1 MISTCLGIAEAAA
14 KSPNEWM
21 DPMITSNFDT
31 IARTASRRGLVSGV
45 SATMFALAA
54 AHLPFAVEAKQKHK
68 HHKKKKRNK
77 GQGAAPPPPA
87 PESPPPPPDP
97 VTRRDATCTEEFDD
111 QANLLASGE
120 QAQVAQTFTA
130 LASGRLVSAR
140 LRIVK
145 EAGSAGSYNLRVA
158 PVDGAGFPVN
168 DILTDAVVANG
179 DVSDGLSTVEFT
191 FNAPFSVVAGTAY
204 ALVLT
209 RPGGN
214 EITVKGRVGNPCGG
228 GAFTAT
234 DLNAPFVAVD
244 DFDISFVTFVMS

>member
-1 MISTCLGIAEAAA
+1 MIIS
-14 KSPNEWM
+14 
-21 DPMITSNFDT
+21 DFDT
-31 IARTASRRGLVSGV
+31 FARTASRRGLLSGV
-45 SATMFALAA
+45 SATVLALAA
-54 AHLPFAVEAKQKHK
+54 KPLPIAVEAKQKHK

-87 PESPPPPPDP
+87 PESPPPPPPDP
-97 VTRRDATCTEEFDD
+97 VTRRDATCSDEFED
-111 QANLLASGE
+111 QANLLAPGE

-145 EAGSAGSYNLRVA
+145 PAGSAGSYNLRVA
-158 PVDGAGFPVN
+158 PVDGTGVPVN

-191 FNAPFSVVAGTAY
+191 FNAPFSVVNGTTY
-204 ALVLT
+204 ALVLI

-214 EITVKGRVGNPCGG
+214 EITVQGQVGNPCGG
-228 GAFTAT
+228 GAFTAA

-244 DFDISFVTFVMS
+244 DFDISFATFVTS

>member
-1 MISTCLGIAEAAA
+1 MLA
-14 KSPNEWM
+14 
-21 DPMITSNFDT
+21 
-31 IARTASRRGLVSGV
+31 L
-45 SATMFALAA
+45 SATR
-54 AHLPFAVEAKQKHK
+54 LPIAVEAKKKHK
-68 HHKKKKRNK
+68 KHKKHKQNK
-77 GQGAAPPPPA
+77 GQDATPPSGTPDSPA
-87 PESPPPPPDP
+87 PTPPEP
-97 VTRRDATCTEEFDD
+97 VTRRDATCTDEFGD

-145 EAGSAGSYNLRVA
+145 QAGSAGSYNLRVA

-168 DILTDAVVANG
+168 DQFTDVVVSNG

-191 FNAPFSVVAGTAY
+191 FNAPFSVVASTAY

-244 DFDISFVTFVMS
+244 DFDISFVTFVTS